1 MTGFL
6 EPEVLDTFKDE
17 NGTSF
22 VEAAN
27 AAGFSAGTSKV
38 LHDMLPAVLYIAR
51 PQSCVPVSH
60 LFYA

>member
-27 AAGFSAGTSKV
+27 AAGFSAKTSKV
-38 LHDMLPAVLYIAR
+38 LHHMLLAVLYSAAA
-51 PQSCVPVSH
+51 QCCAPVSH
-60 LFYA
+60 LFCG

>member
-22 VEAAN
+22 LEAAN
-27 AAGFSAGTSKV
+27 AVGFSAKTAQV
-38 LHDMLPAVLYIAR
+38 LHA
-51 PQSCVPVSH
+51 
-60 LFYA
+60 